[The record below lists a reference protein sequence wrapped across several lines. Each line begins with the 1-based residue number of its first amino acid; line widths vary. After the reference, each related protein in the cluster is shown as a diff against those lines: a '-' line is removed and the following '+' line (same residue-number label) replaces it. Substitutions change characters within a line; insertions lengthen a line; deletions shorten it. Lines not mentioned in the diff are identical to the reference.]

1 MVACWIAI
9 RFYWIFS
16 MWGSF
21 EKEEANNVSLFTDSR
36 WDMDPLPLSHGFLLE
51 TTMFCTFVFATR
63 VLFALHIWNHESQ
76 QPPTFCRPFVIIRK
90 ATQYSQSH
98 KFHMLHFAFA
108 IRKMPMF
115 HYNLCRDNLKDN
127 FYFRRPISIW
137 VSSVL
142 YLWRASKLFLGAL
155 NKRDLNIDKA
165 ILKWID
171 H

>member
-1 MVACWIAI
+1 
-9 RFYWIFS
+9 

-36 WDMDPLPLSHGFLLE
+36 WDMDPLPLSHDFLQE
-51 TTMFCTFVFATR
+51 TTMLCTFVFASLCFFATR
-63 VLFALHIWNHESQ
+63 VLFALHTWNHESQ
-76 QPPTFCRPFVIIRK
+76 QAPTVCQSLVIIRK
-90 ATQYSQSH
+90 ATQDSQSH
-98 KFHMLHFAFA
+98 KFHVLSFAFV

-115 HYNLCRDNLKDN
+115 HYNLCRDNFKDN

-155 NKRDLNIDKA
+155 NKTDLNVDKA
-165 ILKWID
+165 ILKWIN